1 MSGAPPGEPPRR
13 GRLGALQAALPL
25 LVPVFGGLILA
36 FILFDEL
43 NRDDIEVRPIA
54 VPARL
59 AEAGFT
65 PEVAALRLMDALLE
79 LQASVGAEPRRR
91 TGDATGPHPDFTVP
105 LTGLSLRS
113 LASALRDSFG
123 LPERRVTGEVTQE
136 GETLRLRLR
145 LSGQGVIADVA
156 AATPDA
162 LLRAGAPQVWRAVQ
176 PVLYAWWLAGEAPT
190 EASMREALSEMMA
203 RPSADARLML
213 TTRLLYA
220 RSLLRSGEAE
230 AALVAHDAL
239 LQDSPGYAPALYG
252 RGRALRELG
261 RLDEAMDALQAAQRA
276 LPSASFPRIGIAQI
290 LRDRGEAEA
299 ALALLSPLLRDPGV
313 DQEVR
318 TEAAMALLAL
328 GRSREALPLARRA
341 VAEDPRSPAAHT
353 ALGLALLRE
362 RQAEA
367 ALRAFDVALQLA
379 PLWAEAQLFRAEA
392 LRALGRE
399 AEALAVLEQVRP
411 LLQALPRLRAALP

>member
-190 EASMREALSEMMA
+190 EASMREALSTRCCRTAPATRPPSMAAGARCASSAGWTRRWTRCRPPSAPCRAPAFRASASRRSCATAA
-203 RPSADARLML
+203 RPR
-213 TTRLLYA
+213 
-220 RSLLRSGEAE
+220 
-230 AALVAHDAL
+230 
-239 LQDSPGYAPALYG
+239 P
-252 RGRALRELG
+252 
-261 RLDEAMDALQAAQRA
+261 
-276 LPSASFPRIGIAQI
+276 
-290 LRDRGEAEA
+290 
-299 ALALLSPLLRDPGV
+299 
-313 DQEVR
+313 
-318 TEAAMALLAL
+318 
-328 GRSREALPLARRA
+328 RSRC
-341 VAEDPRSPAAHT
+341 
-353 ALGLALLRE
+353 
-362 RQAEA
+362 
-367 ALRAFDVALQLA
+367 
-379 PLWAEAQLFRAEA
+379 
-392 LRALGRE
+392 
-399 AEALAVLEQVRP
+399 
-411 LLQALPRLRAALP
+411 